1 MRRSFVQ
8 QAGEHPVWLPPP
20 QECVGTK
27 EVPMRRT
34 THEPGSR
41 ASVHAIVPPHI
52 FAHMA
57 RLSDSHWPGLAER
70 AKESL
75 AFASELRSER
85 GALRGVTPIDTPIG
99 GGELRTVF
107 DAEHGFSLPGRPV
120 RSEGEA
126 PTQDLT
132 VNEAYDALGAT
143 YDYFRKV
150 HQRNSIDG
158 RGLPLDASVHYRR
171 AFNNAFWNGRQMVF
185 GDGDGLV
192 FNRFTQSLDVIGHE
206 LTHGVT
212 QYEAGLDYQGQSGA
226 LNEHMSDV
234 FGSLVKQ
241 FTLGQTSKTAD
252 WLIGAGLWAKGVKGV
267 ALRSMK
273 APGTAY
279 DDPRLGKDPQP
290 AHMDGYVDTDD
301 DNGGVHINS
310 GIPNHAFYLAAVG
323 FGGKAWLKAG
333 KVWYAALTQTLRRD
347 ADFMVAAAATVD
359 AAGHEF
365 GSKGASVVRSAW
377 NRVGIEVKGAAPKK
391 AKPSKTTTAK
401 AKGAVNRAHSRSPER
416 RDRRAS

>member
-1 MRRSFVQ
+1 VR
-8 QAGEHPVWLPPP
+8 GE
-20 QECVGTK
+20 G
-27 EVPMRRT
+27 
-34 THEPGSR
+34 
-41 ASVHAIVPPHI
+41 
-52 FAHMA
+52 
-57 RLSDSHWPGLAER
+57 D
-70 AKESL
+70 
-75 AFASELRSER
+75 
-85 GALRGVTPIDTPIG
+85 
-99 GGELRTVF
+99 
-107 DAEHGFSLPGRPV
+107 
-120 RSEGEA
+120 A
-126 PTQDLT
+126 PTQDIA

-143 YDYFRKV
+143 YDYYLQV
-150 HQRNSIDG
+150 HGRDSIDG

-192 FNRFTQSLDVIGHE
+192 FNRFTQSLDIIGHE

-241 FTLGQTSKTAD
+241 FSLGQTAKQAD
-252 WLIGAGLWAKGVKGV
+252 WLIGAGLWAKGVQGV

-279 DDPRLGKDPQP
+279 DDPRIGKDPQP
-290 AHMDGYVDTDD
+290 AHMDGYVDTED

-310 GIPNHAFYLAAVG
+310 GIPNHAFYLAATG

-359 AAGHEF
+359 AAGQEF
-365 GSKGASVVRSAW
+365 GSSGANIVRSAW
-377 NRVGIEVKGAAPKK
+377 SQVGIEVKGASPRSTTKS
-391 AKPSKTTTAK
+391 SKTTKAK
-401 AKGAVNRAHSRSPER
+401 AKGAVERAHSRGPER
-416 RDRRAS
+416 RHRRAS